1 MDIQAKGVAM
11 NISQI
16 YILGSIIVLAVIVLL
31 VVVIGKR
38 GKEIPMNKTLFAIGL
53 LIVGVA
59 VVLLLMDV
67 IESGVAAAIGI
78 VGIGLIAASGRSN
91 IKRMR

>member
-1 MDIQAKGVAM
+1 M
-11 NISQI
+11 NILQI
-16 YILGSIIVLAVIVLL
+16 YILASIIVIAVIPLL
-31 VVVIGKR
+31 PVIIIGKR
-38 GKEIPMNKTLFAIGL
+38 GKEIPINKTLFAVGL

-59 VVLLLMDV
+59 VVLLLMGM

-78 VGIGLIAASGRSN
+78 VGIGLIATSGRSN

>member
-1 MDIQAKGVAM
+1 M
-11 NISQI
+11 NILQI
-16 YILGSIIVLAVIVLL
+16 YILASIIIVLVAITLLLFIV
-31 VVVIGKR
+31 VKR
-38 GKEIPMNKTLFAIGL
+38 GKEIPINKTLFAIGL

-59 VVLLLMDV
+59 VVLLLMGM

-78 VGIGLIAASGRSN
+78 VGIGLIATSGRSN

>member
-1 MDIQAKGVAM
+1 M

-16 YILGSIIVLAVIVLL
+16 YILVSIIVLAVIVLL
-31 VVVIGKR
+31 AFAIGKR
-38 GKEIPMNKTLFAIGL
+38 GKEIPINKTLFAMGL

-59 VVLLLMDV
+59 VVLLLMNV
-67 IESGVAAAIGI
+67 IESGVAAIIGI